1 MAFSLDKWLFNW
13 MSDYKVPGVDLT
25 KVNPPYR
32 NFVSSA
38 AKPVDYTA
46 SIDKGFESLSNAF
59 TSALKKDYAREEAII
74 EADRAFN
81 AHQAQL
87 QRDWQDAYY
96 KRSLADSMASAK
108 QAQDFSK
115 SEREAAQAWQ
125 KMMSDTSYQRA
136 VEDMKKAGINPI
148 LAYAQGGASTPGSTG
163 SHGVTYSGSSAA
175 GSSASSSSRVS
186 SKRSE
191 LYQMI
196 TTLLQT
202 QMNNFTTK
210 DIASMRN
217 LTNLVSKL
225 IPW

>member
-1 MAFSLDKWLFNW
+1 MAFSIDKFLIDFA
-13 MSDYKVPGVDLT
+13 SDYNVPAVDPS
-25 KVNPPYR
+25 KVNAPYR
-32 NFVSSA
+32 HPSSSA
-38 AKPVDYTA
+38 AQPIDYTA
-46 SIDKGFESLSNAF
+46 SIEKGFESLSNAF
-59 TSALKKDYAREEAII
+59 TSALQKDYAREEAII
-74 EADRAFN
+74 AADRAFN

-163 SHGVTYSGSSAA
+163 AHGVTYSGSSASGA
-175 GSSASSSSRVS
+175 AATSSSKVS

>member
-1 MAFSLDKWLFNW
+1 MALDWFSAFKPKDLNNVLSSKGLSYLKANNPDVNVN
-13 MSDYKVPGVDLT
+13 VP
-25 KVNPPYR
+25 
-32 NFVSSA
+32 
-38 AKPVDYTA
+38 DYTA
-46 SIDKGFESLSNAF
+46 SIEKGFQSLTNAF

-81 AHQAQL
+81 AQQAQL

-96 KRSLADSMASAK
+96 KRSLADSIASAK
-108 QAQDFSK
+108 QAQEFSK

-125 KMMSDTSYQRA
+125 EMMSNTSYQRA
-136 VEDMKKAGINPI
+136 VDDMIKAGINPI
-148 LAYAQGGASTPGSTG
+148 LAYTQGGASTPGSTG
-163 SHGVTYSGSSAA
+163 AHGVTYSGSSASGA
-175 GSSASSSSRVS
+175 SASSSSKVS

-202 QMNNFTTK
+202 QMNNSTSK
-210 DIASMRN
+210 EIVGIQS
-217 LTNLVSKL
+217 LTNFLGNL